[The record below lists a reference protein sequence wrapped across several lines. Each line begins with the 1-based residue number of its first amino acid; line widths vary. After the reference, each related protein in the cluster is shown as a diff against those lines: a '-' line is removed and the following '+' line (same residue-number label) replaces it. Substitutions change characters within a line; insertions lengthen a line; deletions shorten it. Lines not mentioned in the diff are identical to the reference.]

1 MQHLCRCT
9 CLRCAG
15 QERVQG
21 TVRGLRVRGRVRGWV
36 GGEAMQFLSLRWCRC
51 FGCRM
56 RPLSHFPSFLF
67 RNTLERELRW
77 MCRVGDVISNTN
89 LVGQYTVWLARA
101 EGWMV
106 SVGPASTDYIIILDV
121 HDFVCFQFAHSSTI
135 PLDRPCKENGGG
147 FTHAA
152 TLRSF
157 LRNGKPATYC
167 SRDCDT
173 AGVILGLGSLLHH
186 TVTVVH
192 INN

>member
-1 MQHLCRCT
+1 MQHLCWCT

-21 TVRGLRVRGRVRGWV
+21 AVRGLRVRGRVRGWV

-121 HDFVCFQFAHSSTI
+121 HDDFCVKNVLSICPF
-135 PLDRPCKENGGG
+135 
-147 FTHAA
+147 
-152 TLRSF
+152 
-157 LRNGKPATYC
+157 
-167 SRDCDT
+167 
-173 AGVILGLGSLLHH
+173 
-186 TVTVVH
+186 
-192 INN
+192 

>member
-21 TVRGLRVRGRVRGWV
+21 AVRGLRVRGRVRGWV

-121 HDFVCFQFAHSSTI
+121 HDFVWKICAFNLPILVPFPWTVHVKRMGGVHSRCHL
-135 PLDRPCKENGGG
+135 PEL
-147 FTHAA
+147 
-152 TLRSF
+152 
-157 LRNGKPATYC
+157 PA
-167 SRDCDT
+167 
-173 AGVILGLGSLLHH
+173 
-186 TVTVVH
+186 
-192 INN
+192 